1 MHEHFMLYLSPK
13 RFVDISAALE
23 QHEGADRT
31 GRGEMMEI
39 SLALSDLLV
48 FFGLA
53 RREALAV
60 WRSQR
65 GEGRREENGVAFTR
79 VRVHLHMILARRYNI
94 SPASRDGPS
103 HSSYRDISIVPYPSF
118 I

>member
-1 MHEHFMLYLSPK
+1 
-13 RFVDISAALE
+13 
-23 QHEGADRT
+23 
-31 GRGEMMEI
+31 MMEI
-39 SLALSDLLV
+39 SLPLSDLLV

-65 GEGRREENGVAFTR
+65 AEKGNEKKTESPSPEYEYIY
-79 VRVHLHMILARRYNI
+79 LHIILARRYNI

-103 HSSYRDISIVPYPSF
+103 HPSYRDISIVPYPSF